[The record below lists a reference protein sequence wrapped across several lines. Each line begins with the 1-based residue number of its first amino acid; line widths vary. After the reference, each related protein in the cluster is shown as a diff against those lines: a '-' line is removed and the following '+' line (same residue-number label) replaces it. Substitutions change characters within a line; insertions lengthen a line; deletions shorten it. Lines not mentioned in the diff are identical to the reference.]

1 MDDIAVNQ
9 IGDFEEGLLNHIRNN
24 YIQILETITSTKSL
38 DEETEATLKSA
49 VEEFTASFG

>member
-49 VEEFTASFG
+49 VEEFTASFN